1 MALTIS
7 GQKRD
12 VFGNRRAHA
21 GVITFDNSYT
31 TGGKSLVPS
40 DVGLSVIDRIT
51 FIPQSSTVST
61 FQTLITCDY
70 DYTAQK
76 VRAFEQGV
84 RTSGTA
90 AADTTNFVFVE
101 DIAAAN
107 SAVKAAG
114 PAVAIDTNYSLG
126 GLREVL
132 NGADLSGVSV
142 RFEAIGR

>member
-7 GQKRD
+7 GLQRN
-12 VFGNRRAHA
+12 VFGNRRAHS
-21 GVITFDNSYT
+21 GVITFDSSYP
-31 TGGKSLVPS
+31 TGGESLVPANI
-40 DVGLSVIDRIT
+40 GLSVIDYIK
-51 FIPQSSTVST
+51 FVPASSLVST
-61 FQTLITCDY
+61 FSTLIECDY
-70 DYTAQK
+70 DYTNQK

-101 DIAAAN
+101 DIAAAD

-114 PAVAIDTNYSLG
+114 PAVAINTNYSLG